1 MNMMLMIMGFLFL
14 CIPVVMW
21 MMGFFEDST
30 SDPSAGGEKEKS
42 PASSPEVTDPDPD
55 PDSEDDDDDDDE
67 DEDEDDE

>member
-1 MNMMLMIMGFLFL
+1 MMMLILGFMFL

-42 PASSPEVTDPDPD
+42 PASSPEVTDPD
-55 PDSEDDDDDDDE
+55 SEEDDEDEDE